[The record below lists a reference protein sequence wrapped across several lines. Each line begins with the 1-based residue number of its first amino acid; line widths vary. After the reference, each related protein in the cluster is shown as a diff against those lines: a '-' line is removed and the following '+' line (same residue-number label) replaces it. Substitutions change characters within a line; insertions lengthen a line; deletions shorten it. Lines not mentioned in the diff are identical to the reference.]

1 MEEYHVKIKVFI
13 EVVDLG
19 SRNVLGISRRS
30 IMEIL
35 QTTAKM
41 QQSQATAQKPA
52 VTELQNTQ
60 SVQEIQKAQINQDK
74 VSQTENDQKTT
85 KIDSQK
91 DMDKLIDQL
100 NRSLD
105 PFNTSLKFGF
115 DNSSEDFYVSVI
127 ETKSN
132 RLLRRFPV
140 EQAEQLLPKMQE
152 VNGLLFDQKG

>member
-1 MEEYHVKIKVFI
+1 
-13 EVVDLG
+13 
-19 SRNVLGISRRS
+19 
-30 IMEIL
+30 MEIL

-41 QQSQATAQKPA
+41 QQSQTSMPKPA
-52 VTELQNTQ
+52 ATELQSTQ
-60 SVQEIQKAQINQDK
+60 SVQQMQKAQINQDK
-74 VSQTENDQKTT
+74 VAQINSDEKTS
-85 KIDSQK
+85 KVDSQEQ
-91 DMDKLIDQL
+91 MDKLIDQL

-105 PFNTSLKFGF
+105 PFNTSLRFGF

-132 RLLRRFPV
+132 RMLRRFPI

>member
-1 MEEYHVKIKVFI
+1 
-13 EVVDLG
+13 
-19 SRNVLGISRRS
+19 
-30 IMEIL
+30 MEIL

-41 QQSQATAQKPA
+41 QQTQSAAPKSS
-52 VTELQNTQ
+52 TEVQSTQ

-74 VSQTENDQKTT
+74 IAQNNHSEKTT
-85 KIDSQK
+85 KVDSQEQ
-91 DMDKLIDQL
+91 MDKLIDQL

-105 PFNTSLKFGF
+105 PFNTSLRFGF

-132 RLLRRFPV
+132 RMLRRFPI
-140 EQAEQLLPKMQE
+140 EQAEQLLPKIQE

>member
-1 MEEYHVKIKVFI
+1 
-13 EVVDLG
+13 
-19 SRNVLGISRRS
+19 
-30 IMEIL
+30 MEIL

-41 QQSQATAQKPA
+41 QQSQTSMPKAAA
-52 VTELQNTQ
+52 TELQSTQ
-60 SVQEIQKAQINQDK
+60 SVQQMQKAQINQDK
-74 VSQTENDQKTT
+74 VAQINSDEKTS
-85 KIDSQK
+85 KVDSQEQ
-91 DMDKLIDQL
+91 MDKLIDQL

-105 PFNTSLKFGF
+105 PFNTSLRFGF

-132 RLLRRFPV
+132 RMLRRFPI